1 MPDNRRGS
9 LHVPSAIE
17 IRRALGRVTRSD
29 IFRTSDRL
37 NRFLAFV
44 VETRLAEKE
53 CPKEAEIARTV
64 YGRLDAY
71 DSRLDPIV
79 RVEAHRL
86 RLKLHEYY
94 ATTGANDPIE
104 ILIPKGGY
112 RPDFRRRRHGDD
124 SRPAS
129 DGAETRLLVLPLV
142 VDSAPD
148 RAFADGVTD
157 ELIGALARTPGLRVI
172 GRTSAFQLKAPA
184 ANLRRRIRQLGAS
197 IVLEGSLRR
206 NSDRVRVNVQLVDES
221 DGASVWSGVF
231 ERAPKDVLD
240 LQEELGLAITTA
252 VRDALEAQ
260 RDPQRRQP
268 IDG

>member
-1 MPDNRRGS
+1 MRDKRRGS

-17 IRRALGRVTRSD
+17 VRHALNRVTGSD
-29 IFRTSDRL
+29 IFRSSDRL
-37 NRFLAFV
+37 NRFLTFV
-44 VETRLAEKE
+44 VETRLAEQE
-53 CPKEAEIARTV
+53 CPKESEIARTV
-64 YGRLDAY
+64 YGRLAAY

-94 ATTGANDPIE
+94 ATTGADDEIE

-112 RPDFRRRRHGDD
+112 RPDFRWRRHGDD
-124 SRPAS
+124 SRPAG
-129 DGAETRLLVLPLV
+129 DAAATRLLVLPFV

-148 RAFADGVTD
+148 RTFADGLTD
-157 ELIGALARTPGLRVI
+157 ELISALARTPGLRVI
-172 GRTSAFQLKAPA
+172 GRTSAFQLQVPT

-206 NSDRVRVNVQLVDES
+206 NSDRVHVNVHLVDES
-221 DGASVWSGVF
+221 DGASIWSGVF
-231 ERAPKDVLD
+231 DRAPKDVLD

-260 RDPQRRQP
+260 RDPRRRQ
-268 IDG
+268 

>member
-1 MPDNRRGS
+1 MLPA
-9 LHVPSAIE
+9 LSALE
-17 IRRALGRVTRSD
+17 IRGALGRVTQSD
-29 IFRTSDRL
+29 IFRASGCL
-37 NRFLAFV
+37 NRFLVFV
-44 VETRLAEKE
+44 VEARLAEQE

-64 YGRLDAY
+64 YGRLAGY

-94 ATTGANDPIE
+94 ATTGADDPIE

-112 RPDFRRRRHGDD
+112 RPDFQRRRQSDD
-124 SRPAS
+124 SRPAG
-129 DGAETRLLVLPLV
+129 DAGATRLLVLPLV
-142 VDSAPD
+142 VDSASD
-148 RAFADGVTD
+148 RPFADGLTD
-157 ELIGALARTPGLRVI
+157 ELISALARTPGLRVI
-172 GRTSAFQLKAPA
+172 GRTSSFQLKVPT

-197 IVLEGSLRR
+197 LVLEGSLRR

-231 ERAPKDVLD
+231 DRAPKDVLD

-252 VRDALEAQ
+252 VREAVEAH
-260 RDPQRRQP
+260 RDPLRR
-268 IDG
+268 

>member
-1 MPDNRRGS
+1 M
-9 LHVPSAIE
+9 PSAIE
-17 IRRALGRVTRSD
+17 VRRALRRVTRSD

-94 ATTGANDPIE
+94 ATTGADDEIE
-104 ILIPKGGY
+104 ILVPKGGY

-124 SRPAS
+124 SRPFS
-129 DGAETRLLVLPLV
+129 DAAATRLLVLPLV
-142 VDSAPD
+142 VDSAAD
-148 RAFADGVTD
+148 RSLADGLTD
-157 ELIGALARTPGLRVI
+157 ELISALARTPGLRVI
-172 GRTSAFQLKAPA
+172 GRTSAFQLKVPT

-197 IVLEGSLRR
+197 LVLEGSLRR

-231 ERAPKDVLD
+231 DRPPKDLLD
-240 LQEELGLAITTA
+240 LQEELGLAIATA
-252 VRDALEAQ
+252 VRDALAAQ
-260 RDPQRRQP
+260 RNPLQR
-268 IDG
+268 

>member
-1 MPDNRRGS
+1 MRDNRRGS
-9 LHVPSAIE
+9 LHVPSTIE
-17 IRRALGRVTRSD
+17 VRQALGRVTSSD
-29 IFRTSDRL
+29 IFRASDRL

-94 ATTGANDPIE
+94 ATTGADDPIE

-124 SRPAS
+124 ARPAG
-129 DGAETRLLVLPLV
+129 DAAATRLLVLPLV

-148 RAFADGVTD
+148 RAFADGLTD
-157 ELIGALARTPGLRVI
+157 ELISALARIPGLRVI
-172 GRTSAFQLKAPA
+172 GRTSAFQLTEPT

-197 IVLEGSLRR
+197 LVLEGSLRR

-221 DGASVWSGVF
+221 DGASVWSDVF
-231 ERAPKDVLD
+231 DRAPKDVLD
-240 LQEELGLAITTA
+240 LQEELGLAIAAA
-252 VRDALEAQ
+252 VRDALEPR
-260 RDPQRRQP
+260 RDPP
-268 IDG
+268 STSSTAS